1 MDEQI
6 QSTLQE
12 RFGFS
17 EFRPGQFDVIRN
29 LVNGASSA
37 AVFPT
42 GGGKSLCYQLPAL
55 LLPGMTLV
63 VSPLIALMKDQID
76 ALHARGIS
84 AARMDSTLSL
94 DEYRTV
100 ARQMRH
106 GELKL
111 LYVAPERFA
120 NERFRGLLSQVNVSL
135 FAVDEAH
142 CISEWGHNFRPDYLK
157 LARFAQE
164 CRADAVLALTA
175 TATPQV
181 MTDMCRFFDIAD
193 ACAVRMPFYRSNLTL
208 LSQAVEESER
218 DAALLSRL
226 QTRPAGPT
234 IVYVTLQRTAEEVA
248 SRLSRHGLPARAYH
262 AGMDDDVRAEVQ
274 DWFMASDSAVVVAT
288 IAFGMGIDKSNIRYV
303 YHYNMPKSL
312 ENYSQEIG
320 RAGRDGQP
328 AICEMLFCPDDLNV
342 LENFILG
349 DTPDRDSVAGLV
361 RTMLL
366 EGDEIAISQYSESG
380 LHDIRP
386 LVMRTLITYLEL
398 DGWIEETTPV
408 YSTYQFI
415 PHQTS
420 KEILANFDAERQAF
434 LSSVFGQVTKAKK
447 WCSIDVD
454 AAARRIGS
462 DRGRIVRAF
471 DYLAEQG
478 QIELK
483 VTGLT
488 HRYRRLKSLD
498 HPDALTTDDLA
509 LTDDLCERMRRR
521 EQRDLGRLAEIVDFA
536 TGDGCQVSRLGAYFG
551 EPLESGCGHC
561 SRCLDESPGRTVER
575 VHPEIDEAIWQ
586 RALHVRASHSTA
598 LNTSQRFAK
607 FLCGLNSPRLTKA
620 KLNRDELFG
629 VFEKI
634 PFQLVRDRAEQEP
647 LTKPV
652 EPPF

>member
-1 MDEQI
+1 MGDRI
-6 QSTLQE
+6 QSTLLEQ
-12 RFGFS
+12 FGFD
-17 EFRPGQFDVIRN
+17 EFRPGQREVIEN
-29 LVNGASSA
+29 LVRGKSSA

-76 ALHARGIS
+76 ALHARGIA

-94 DEYRTV
+94 EEYRTV
-100 ARQMRH
+100 SQHVRH

-111 LYVAPERFA
+111 LYVAPERFT

-157 LARFAQE
+157 LARFALE

-193 ACAVRMPFYRSNLTL
+193 DCAVRTPFYRSNLTL
-208 LSQAVEESER
+208 LSQAVEETDR
-218 DAALLSRL
+218 DVELRSKLKA
-226 QTRPAGPT
+226 RPAGPT

-248 SRLSRHGLPARAYH
+248 GRLAQQGLSARAYH

-320 RAGRDGQP
+320 RAGRDGEP
-328 AICEMLFCPDDLNV
+328 ATCEMLYCPADLNV

-366 EGDEIAISQYSESG
+366 EGDEIAISQYAVSG

-415 PHQTS
+415 PHQS
-420 KEILANFDAERQAF
+420 SEQILANFDAERQAF
-434 LSSVFGQVTKAKK
+434 LSSVFRQVTKAKK

-454 AAARRIGS
+454 QAARKIGS

-483 VTGLT
+483 ATGLT
-488 HRYRRLKSLD
+488 HRYRRLKQLAD
-498 HPDALTTDDLA
+498 PDALTA
-509 LTDDLCERMRRR
+509 DLCQRMRHR

-536 TGDGCQVSRLGAYFG
+536 TGDDCQVSRLGAYFG

-561 SRCLDESPGRTVER
+561 SRCLDELPGRTAER

-586 RALHVRASHSTA
+586 QALQVRASHSTA

-634 PFQLVRDRAEQEP
+634 PFQLVRDRAEHEP